1 MLHTSR
7 READAF
13 RNTGPRTDPP
23 YQLTDEQWELIAD
36 LFPDPPMSRL
46 GGRPFKANRACFE
59 GILWVLT
66 SGARWKDLPRCF
78 PSKSVCH
85 SRLQQWTRDGR
96 LLKAWQ
102 RLLMR
107 FKSLHR
113 LNLNTLIGDGT
124 FAPSKKGVAA

>member
-13 RNTGPRTDPP
+13 RNTGPKTDPP
-23 YQLTDEQWELIAD
+23 YLLTDQQWEFIAD
-36 LFPDPPMSRL
+36 LFPDPPMTCK

-59 GILWVLT
+59 GILWVLL

-85 SRLQQWTRDGR
+85 SRLKQWTLDGR
-96 LLKAWQ
+96 LQKAWQ
-102 RLLMR
+102 RLLGH
-107 FKSLHR
+107 FKSLKR
-113 LNLNTLIGDGT
+113 LNLSTLIGDGT
-124 FAPSKKGVAA
+124 FAPAKRGATA